1 MSNAQEPTSAVPDR
15 WITDWDFSEE
25 YPVYTRAN
33 AGEVLPDPSSPLNVT
48 LVWNKGLNIG
58 WREGYVE
65 HLGTHLPSE
74 IDEVMPQ
81 IIGNFGG
88 YHYTNFS
95 MTELNGARLPG
106 LTVPVWNTLW
116 VGDHPDIPE
125 YVEKPGHANAELTAG
140 LAEKT
145 AWSLTT
151 DTYPEAEETK
161 RRADRAREQRP
172 DLTSLSD
179 QELIDH
185 ARSFVPD
192 LIFCYAYHPVTTT
205 LSTMGP
211 AVAGALLEAIGEA
224 DKLGDLLSGLGG
236 VDSAA
241 PSYALW
247 NLGRSV
253 AASEELTAMFDN
265 GLATLLDDLAASGS
279 PDAKQFGADFD
290 DFLYKYGSRAPN
302 EWDIRSDSWESKPVL
317 ALLAINGM
325 RLSPPEADPALI
337 RERNEAKRIA
347 LTAELAAKMPDAET
361 RQSFLDAAKSITKFM
376 PWRERTKTAC
386 VKVMGEM
393 RMALYELGQRMVDR
407 GIMEDHHDITMLL
420 DDELDSFAA
429 DPESFKGTIAE
440 RREQYLALFDLQPPF
455 FLFEPLPLSQWPKRT
470 EHKAQIAVPGDS
482 LSGVAGAP
490 GISRGRARIL
500 HDPYDIGDLGEG
512 DIIVAPQT
520 DPAWTPLFVFA
531 GGVVVNVGATITHSS
546 IVCRELGIPCAV
558 SVHDATARIPDGAM
572 IEVDGNTGTVTVL

>member
-1 MSNAQEPTSAVPDR
+1 MSSDQNPDS
-15 WITDWDFSEE
+15 WITDWEFSER

-65 HLGTHLPSE
+65 HLGTHLASE
-74 IDEVMPQ
+74 IDEEMPE

-106 LTVPVWNTLW
+106 LTVPVWNSLW

-125 YVEKPGHANAELTAG
+125 YVEKPGHQNAELTAG

-151 DTYPEAEETK
+151 DTFPEAEEAK
-161 RRADRAREQRP
+161 HRADLARANRP
-172 DLTSLSD
+172 DVTAMSD
-179 QELIDH
+179 QALVDH

-211 AVAGALLEAIGEA
+211 AVAGALLESIGEA

-236 VDSAA
+236 VDSAE

-247 NLGRSV
+247 SMGRLV
-253 AASEELTAMFDN
+253 AGSAELTALFDD
-265 GLATLLDDLAASGS
+265 GLATLLEAIDASGT
-279 PDAKQFGADFD
+279 PDAKQFRTDFD

-317 ALLAINGM
+317 ALLAVNGM
-325 RLSPPEADPALI
+325 RMSPTENDPELI
-337 RERNEAKRIA
+337 RERNQAKRIA
-347 LTAELAAKMPDAET
+347 LTAELAAKMPDDAT

-393 RMALYELGQRMVDR
+393 RTALYELGHRMVDR
-407 GIMEDHHDITMLL
+407 GVMGDHHDVTMLL
-420 DDELDSFAA
+420 DDELDAFVA
-429 DPESFKGTIAE
+429 DPESFVDTIAD
-440 RREQYLALFDLQPPF
+440 RREQYLALFDLEPPF
-455 FLFEPLPLSQWPKRT
+455 FLFEKIPLSQWPRRT
-470 EHKAQIAVPGDS
+470 EHKAQIAVPGDA
-482 LSGVAGAP
+482 LSGVGGAP
-490 GISRGRARIL
+490 GVSRGRARIL
-500 HDPYDIGDLGEG
+500 HDPYEVGDLAEG

-558 SVHDATARIPDGAM
+558 SVQDATSRIPDGAM

>member
-1 MSNAQEPTSAVPDR
+1 MSNAPCADH
-15 WITDWDFSEE
+15 WITDWEFSER

-65 HLGTHLPSE
+65 HLGTHLASE
-74 IDEVMPQ
+74 IDETMPE

-106 LTVPVWNTLW
+106 LTVPVWNRLW
-116 VGDHPDIPE
+116 VGDHPDLPE
-125 YVEKPGHANAELTAG
+125 YEPKPGHENAELTAG

-145 AWSLTT
+145 AWALTT

-161 RRADRAREQRP
+161 RRADLAREQRP
-172 DLTSLSD
+172 DLSALSD
-179 QELIDH
+179 QELVDH

-192 LIFCYAYHPVTTT
+192 LVFCYAYHPVTTT

-211 AVAGALLEAIGEA
+211 AVAGALLESIGES

-241 PSYALW
+241 PSFAMW
-247 NLGRSV
+247 KMGRLV
-253 AASEELTAMFDN
+253 AASDELTTIFDG
-265 GLATLLDDLAASGS
+265 GLATVLDAVDASDS
-279 PDAKQFGADFD
+279 PDAKQFRIDFD

-302 EWDIRSDSWESKPVL
+302 EWDIRSDSWETKPVL
-317 ALLAINGM
+317 ALMAINGM
-325 RLSPPEADPALI
+325 RLSPDDADPELI
-337 RERNEAKRIA
+337 LERNQAKRIA
-347 LTAELAAKMPDAET
+347 LTAELADKMPDADT

-376 PWRERTKTAC
+376 PWRERTKTSC

-393 RMALYELGQRMVDR
+393 RAALYELGHRMVAR
-407 GIMEDHHDITMLL
+407 GVMDDHHDITMLL
-420 DDELDSFAA
+420 DTELDDFAA
-429 DPESFKGTIAE
+429 DPESFSATIAE
-440 RREQYLALFDLQPPF
+440 RREQYLQLFDLEPPF
-455 FLFEPLPLSQWPKRT
+455 FLFEPLPLSQWPRRT
-470 EHKAQIAVPGDS
+470 EHKSEPALPGDT
-482 LSGVAGAP
+482 LSGVGGAP
-490 GISRGRARIL
+490 GVSRGRARVL
-500 HDPYDIGDLGEG
+500 HDPYDAGDLAEG

-558 SVHDATARIPDGAM
+558 SVQDATSRIPDGAI

>member
-1 MSNAQEPTSAVPDR
+1 MSDEQTPDR
-15 WITDWDFSEE
+15 WITDWDFSER

-58 WREGYVE
+58 WREGYVD
-65 HLGTHLPSE
+65 HLGTHLASE
-74 IDEVMPQ
+74 IDETMPE

-125 YVEKPGHANAELTAG
+125 YVEKPWHNNAELTEG
-140 LAEKT
+140 LEKKT
-145 AWSLTT
+145 AWALTT
-151 DTYPEAEETK
+151 DTFPEAEEAK
-161 RRADRAREQRP
+161 KRADLARANRP
-172 DLTSLSD
+172 DVRELTD
-179 QELIDH
+179 QALVDH

-247 NLGRSV
+247 KMGRLV
-253 AASEELTAMFDN
+253 AGSEELTRLFDD
-265 GLATLLDDLAASGS
+265 GLSTLLDAVDASDS
-279 PDAKQFGADFD
+279 SDAKQFRIEFD

-317 ALLAINGM
+317 ALLAVNGM
-325 RLSPPEADPALI
+325 RLSPEESDPEKI

-347 LTAELAAKMPDAET
+347 LTAELADKMPDDAT

-393 RMALYELGQRMVDR
+393 RTALYELGGRMVAR
-407 GIMEDHHDITMLL
+407 GVMDDHHDITMLL
-420 DDELDSFAA
+420 DDELDAFVA
-429 DPESFKGTIAE
+429 DPESFASTIAE
-440 RREQYLALFDLQPPF
+440 RREQYLALFDLEPPF
-455 FLFEPLPLSQWPKRT
+455 FLFEPLPLSQWPKRK
-470 EHKAQIAVPGDS
+470 EHKAQAAVPGDA
-482 LSGVAGAP
+482 LTGVGGAP
-490 GISRGRARIL
+490 GTVRGRARIL
-500 HDPYDIGDLGEG
+500 HDPYDVGDLAEG

-558 SVHDATARIPDGAM
+558 SVQDATARIPDGAM